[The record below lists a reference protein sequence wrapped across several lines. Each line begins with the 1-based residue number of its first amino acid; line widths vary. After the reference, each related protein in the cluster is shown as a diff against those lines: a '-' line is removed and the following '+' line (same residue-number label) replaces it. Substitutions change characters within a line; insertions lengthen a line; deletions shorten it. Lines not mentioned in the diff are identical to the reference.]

1 MAEANIEI
9 ETSSEDVD
17 KYCEA
22 CKEVGETNVAVI
34 YCKTCIQY
42 QCDMCNGTHKRIAAL
57 KGHTVVDVND
67 QTAGIAAFDMQG
79 IDKCGKHDKKLKFY
93 CKVDDKLCCSKCVS
107 SHLNCGDVVD
117 IDTFTNL
124 NNDNMEQ
131 LRTGL
136 QDHLTKASTVLS
148 TIPRLPTDLR
158 TNQEN
163 ALQEIDKIKEN
174 IMQLFDTFKAEFK
187 SSTDKAIA
195 DICQTLDSELT
206 ICKQLD
212 ENMRRVDTFLNA
224 VAKQGTPA
232 QVFSAIHVY
241 NTQVD
246 QFFTKFEQSQSQL
259 FTLNTNLKF
268 HEKILQ
274 FVEMTEKIATLSVE
288 KIGVFTRMELR
299 CVASV
304 DLKASATESQPLY
317 SGIDFHADG
326 RILAVDNC
334 NDKCIVMDGQLSIVG
349 ETKLEN
355 KPYDVTIYAGNQVA
369 ISRGTSI
376 SLHTLNGDHTLTHTR
391 TLQTKDYYGS
401 ICPLDDDTLVAI
413 TVNCDRP
420 AKMVTVTGEEEDF
433 DLPFPTKTYTFD
445 KSRTTY
451 IPSQSLLVLTDQEA
465 NKCYLWNVKEK
476 TSIVVEDDRM
486 KEPGGVCATSSG
498 LIFVCASATHSIV
511 QISPTGK
518 VLGSFPLTTK
528 YPYSVAVSR
537 DDKQLLM
544 HNNSRGH
551 KKLQLFKL
559 T

>member
-1 MAEANIEI
+1 MAESKLEI

-17 KYCEA
+17 KYCDA
-22 CKEVGETNVAVI
+22 CKMIGERNVAVV
-34 YCKTCIQY
+34 YCKTCKQY

-57 KGHTVVDVND
+57 KGHIVVDVND
-67 QTAGIAAFDMQG
+67 KAAGIVAFDMQG

-246 QFFTKFEQSQSQL
+246 QLFTKFEQSQSQL

-268 HEKILQ
+268 HEQILQ

-304 DLKASATESQPLY
+304 DFKASATESEPLY

-349 ETKLEN
+349 QTKLEI

-369 ISRGTSI
+369 ISHGPYI

-391 TLQTKDYYGS
+391 TPQTKDYCGS
-401 ICPLDDDTLVAI
+401 ICPLDDDTLVAS
-413 TVNCDRP
+413 TVDCDRP

-486 KEPGGVCATSSG
+486 KKPRGVCATSSG

-537 DDKQLLM
+537 DDKQLLVY
-544 HNNSRGH
+544 NNPTEHR
-551 KKLQLFKL
+551 KLQLFKL